1 MSLLL
6 TSQPVDAVYTINN
19 SPNPNFFFWSR
30 ISQLF
35 ALEFGD
41 LMALVATH
49 LSLLP
54 PDPPESCQLDPLA
67 GRHLLLWLSGTERH
81 PADHQDSWAIY
92 QTMPFFKKF
101 LLIWVLTEI

>member
-1 MSLLL
+1 MPLLL
-6 TSQPVDAVYTINN
+6 TSQRVYVVYTINN
-19 SPNPNFFFWSR
+19 SPNPNLFFWSR

-67 GRHLLLWLSGTERH
+67 GRDLLLWLSGTERH
-81 PADHQDSWAIY
+81 PATTWLGAWWTFNLAPRSGE
-92 QTMPFFKKF
+92 PGS
-101 LLIWVLTEI
+101 